1 MSPTITTSS
10 EANGNVSAATAR
22 AAASAAASAEDAG
35 PQPVTMA
42 KALNTAMVDAMRAE
56 DSVLVFGEDVGM
68 LGGVFR
74 ITDGL
79 VKSFGEQ
86 RCFDTP
92 LAESGIVGMAVGM
105 AINGMRPVI
114 EMQFDAFAYP
124 AFEQIVS
131 HVAKMHNR
139 TKGRVKL
146 PMVIRIPYA
155 GGIGGVEHHCDSS
168 ESYYAHTAG
177 LKVYTPAT
185 VADAYRMLREAIDS
199 DDPVMFMEP
208 KKLYW
213 SKDLVDLDALREEYD
228 AKAVGSNATEG
239 HAAIARSGTD
249 ATLIAYGPCVPTALA
264 AAAAAAEEGRSLEVI
279 DIRTIVP
286 FDDETVSASVRK
298 TGRAVVIAEAHGFA
312 SVSSEIVARIQE
324 RCFHYLAAPIRRVT
338 GFDVPYPAPKLEH
351 YYLPGVDRI
360 LEAVDNLQW
369 ED

>member
-10 EANGNVSAATAR
+10 EASGNVSSATAR
-22 AAASAAASAEDAG
+22 AAATAAASAEAAG

-42 KALNTAMVDAMRAE
+42 KALNTAMAHAMRAD
-56 DSVLVFGEDVGM
+56 DSVLVFGEDVGK

-79 VKSFGEQ
+79 MATFGEQ

-139 TKGRVKL
+139 TRGRVKL
-146 PMVIRIPYA
+146 PMVIRVPYA

-199 DDPVMFMEP
+199 DDPIMFMEP

-213 SKDLVDLDALREEYD
+213 SKDMVDLELLREEYEGKND
-228 AKAVGSNATEG
+228 GGQATEG
-239 HAAIARSGTD
+239 RAAVARPGTE
-249 ATLIAYGPCVPTALA
+249 ATLIAYGPSVPTALA

-286 FDDETVSASVRK
+286 FDDETVAASVRK

-312 SVSSEIVARIQE
+312 SVSSEIVARVQE
-324 RCFHYLAAPIRRVT
+324 RCFHYLAAPVRRVT

-360 LEAVDNLQW
+360 LDTVDDLQW